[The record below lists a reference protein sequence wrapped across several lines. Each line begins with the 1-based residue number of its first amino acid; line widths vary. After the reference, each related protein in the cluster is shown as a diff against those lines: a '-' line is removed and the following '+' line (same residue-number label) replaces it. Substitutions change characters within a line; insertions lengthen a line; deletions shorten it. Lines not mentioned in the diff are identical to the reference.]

1 MTFTSSVALRTFQFP
16 IYGTKDWNSIWRK
29 RSAVERFF
37 GYLQSDHGAAFRAGR
52 FRVRRLIKVAI
63 ATCAF
68 VIATNIQL
76 CEQAASKSHV
86 NAAPITT

>member
-1 MTFTSSVALRTFQFP
+1 MTFGANVAPRTFQFP
-16 IYGTKDWNSIWRK
+16 VYGTKDWNQIWRK

-37 GYLQSDHGAAFRAGR
+37 GHLQSDHGAAFRAGR

-68 VIATNIQL
+68 VIATNLQL
-76 CEQAASKSHV
+76 RDKP
-86 NAAPITT
+86 APITT